1 MAFHAE
7 SKNGLVTE
15 HFGMGWGK
23 KARRQRR
30 SVTEDVAQCDDIVIS
45 SLLIGVPGRKC
56 VCVNGPR
63 EKKLRLFPLL
73 CLEIKE

>member
-1 MAFHAE
+1 M
-7 SKNGLVTE
+7 KKKKL
-15 HFGMGWGK
+15 GK
-23 KARRQRR
+23 VVK
-30 SVTEDVAQCDDIVIS
+30 TEDVAQCDDIVIS